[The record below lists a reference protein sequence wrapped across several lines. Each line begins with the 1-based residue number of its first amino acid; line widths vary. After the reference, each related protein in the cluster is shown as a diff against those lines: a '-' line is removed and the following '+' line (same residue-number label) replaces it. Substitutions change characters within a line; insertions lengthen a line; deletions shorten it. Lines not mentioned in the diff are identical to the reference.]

1 MKDRHDQG
9 GHQVTQEHQGQPGL
23 RGAPGPHP
31 QGAFQED
38 VQVWLQGRGRVQEGG
53 DGDHVRCDWVQEATG
68 CQQKWR
74 EAIVPAEGVEQRGEN

>member
-1 MKDRHDQG
+1 M
-9 GHQVTQEHQGQPGL
+9 TQEHRGQPGL
-23 RGAPGPHP
+23 RGAPGPYP
-31 QGAFQED
+31 QGAASGRWPGLAQ
-38 VQVWLQGRGRVQEGG
+38 LRGRGRVQEGG